1 MPRFLKR
8 GMDASAIKAAD
19 AKVRETVEGILAQV
33 EDKKDPAIRELSK
46 QFDNWEPKDFRLTP
60 AEIEKAISQ
69 VSKRDLDD
77 IKFAQAQVRN
87 FAQKQRDT
95 MKDLEVETLPGVV
108 LGHRHIP
115 VNAIGCYV
123 PGGRYP
129 MVASAHMSIVTARV
143 AGVKRIIAC
152 APPFKGGPHPAIVAA
167 MHFGGA
173 DEIYVLGGVQAVAA
187 MALGTE
193 TIAPVDMIVGPGN
206 AYVAEAK
213 RQLFGRVGIDLLAG
227 PTETL
232 VIADDSVDGEI
243 CATDLLGQAEHG
255 PTSPAILLTNSEK
268 LARDTMNEI
277 ERLLKI
283 LPTADAA
290 GKAWADYGEVI
301 VCDNEDEMVRE
312 ADRIASEHVQVMTR
326 DPDYFLNNMKNYGSL
341 FLGSRTN
348 VAYGDKVIGTNH
360 TLPTKK
366 AARYTGGLWVGK
378 FLKTCTYQKVLTD
391 QASAMIGEY
400 CSRLCILE
408 GFSAHAE
415 QANVRVRRYGGR
427 NVALRAGGR
436 ITDLEGAHDS
446 HHRSDLCRDLRAH
459 ARGAVAPRRQTRGD
473 VQDRAR
479 RRRQQSCL
487 RRAHPRA
494 GQFRRIRADGAAPVH
509 VRGVARLA
517 ALAGPRALPRAAG
530 ARVCAR
536 QRHRAGTGRHSPSRH
551 RDGDHGCAAG
561 RGSRAAAV
569 QRDPMTGSTS
579 PRPPRSASTAS
590 ARSSP
595 AAGAA
600 SGLRRPRRWPR
611 PARM

>member
-19 AKVRETVEGILAQV
+19 AKVRATVEEILAEV
-33 EDKKDPAIRELSK
+33 EDKKDAAIRELSK
-46 QFDNWEPKDFRLTP
+46 KFDNWEPKDFRLTP
-60 AEIEKAISQ
+60 SEIEKAISQ
-69 VSKRDLDD
+69 VAKRDLDD

-95 MKDLEVETLPGVV
+95 MKDLEVETLPGVI

-255 PTSPAILLTNSEK
+255 PTSPAVLLTNSEK
-268 LARDTMNEI
+268 LARDTMNEV

-290 GKAWADYGEVI
+290 GQAWKDYGEVI
-301 VCDNEDEMVRE
+301 VCDSEEEMVRE

-378 FLKTCTYQKVLTD
+378 FLKTCTFQKVMTD
-391 QASAMIGEY
+391 AASAQIGEY

-427 NVALRAGGR
+427 NVAYA
-436 ITDLEGAHDS
+436 
-446 HHRSDLCRDLRAH
+446 
-459 ARGAVAPRRQTRGD
+459 Q
-473 VQDRAR
+473 
-479 RRRQQSCL
+479 
-487 RRAHPRA
+487 
-494 GQFRRIRADGAAPVH
+494 AAE
-509 VRGVARLA
+509 
-517 ALAGPRALPRAAG
+517 
-530 ARVCAR
+530 
-536 QRHRAGTGRHSPSRH
+536 
-551 RDGDHGCAAG
+551 
-561 RGSRAAAV
+561 
-569 QRDPMTGSTS
+569 
-579 PRPPRSASTAS
+579 
-590 ARSSP
+590 
-595 AAGAA
+595 
-600 SGLRRPRRWPR
+600 
-611 PARM
+611 